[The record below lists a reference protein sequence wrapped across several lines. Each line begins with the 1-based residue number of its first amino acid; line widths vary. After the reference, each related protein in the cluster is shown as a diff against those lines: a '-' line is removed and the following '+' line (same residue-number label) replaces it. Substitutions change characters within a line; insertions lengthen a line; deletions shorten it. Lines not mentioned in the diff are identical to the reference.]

1 MEDTDAK
8 YLFPAYRIMHCG
20 LGDSYIE
27 YPLSKVLGSWGLTIR
42 DIWMWGNGT
51 AEIKCYGGK
60 NGEITFGTDFQIPPL
75 SALEFDLKVPSH
87 YLDLIL
93 RYEEDGQRNLT
104 FPKWAKA
111 IWMNFGG
118 CYVADAVGQQ
128 SHSIRFQK
136 VSEDGK
142 FYSQ

>member
-1 MEDTDAK
+1 MEDTNTQ

-20 LGDSYIE
+20 LGDNYIE

-42 DIWMWGNGT
+42 ELWMWGNGT

-60 NGEITFGTDFQIPPL
+60 DGEITFGTDLQILPL
-75 SALEFDLKVPSH
+75 SALEFNLQVPSH

-93 RYEEDGQRNLT
+93 RYEEDEQHNLYM
-104 FPKWAKA
+104 PKWTKA

-118 CYVADAVGQQ
+118 CYVADVIGQKD
-128 SHSIRFQK
+128 HLIRFAK
-136 VSEDGK
+136 VSEAGK
-142 FYSQ
+142 YYSP